1 MNNRPFSVTL
11 TSILIGLNAL
21 IWLTLGI
28 IIVVNALPALP
39 VPPTLK
45 WIMAL
50 LSIGMAAVLLGF
62 FIWLQKGNRAAYYLI
77 LAFFAVTSLLTIF
90 DDVGLSDIVVLILN
104 IIPIILLI
112 KDRTWYLQKKP
123 EIDHS
128 V

>member
-11 TSILIGLNAL
+11 TSILIGVNAL
-21 IWLTLGI
+21 IWLSLGS
-28 IIVVNALPALP
+28 IIVVNALPALL
-39 VPPTLK
+39 VPPALK

-62 FIWLQKGNRAAYYLI
+62 FILLQKGNRAAYYLI

-123 EIDHS
+123 EIDHN